1 MPWFRGENA
10 PNPRLTRRIERELL
24 TDEQHGS
31 AAWDLPLQEAPYFV
45 IDIETSGFSP
55 QTDVVLSIASATLRL
70 PNLDP
75 DSHMTPCAC
84 LGPLPQT
91 TPPTNRPQHLEYAL
105 IGLRDTSI
113 VPSCIWQL
121 TGLTPESVVQG
132 RDWREV
138 LLETLKR
145 AGGTV
150 WVAHHA
156 RHELS
161 FLQKSAQD
169 FWRLRLHPIVIDT
182 ALVAQALVGHP
193 QIPTL
198 DEVCTW
204 LDVPIGKRHQ
214 ADEDVRMTAL
224 VWQKEARLCQALG
237 LATVGQ
243 VIEWALA
250 RAEG

>member
-10 PNPRLTRRIERELL
+10 PNPRLTRQIVRELL

-31 AAWDLPLQEAPYFV
+31 VAWDLPVQDAPYFV

-55 QTDVVLSIASATLRL
+55 QTDIVLSIASATLRL
-70 PNLDP
+70 PNLDL
-75 DSHMTPCAC
+75 DCEGTPNTHLA
-84 LGPLPQT
+84 PEPQT
-91 TPPTNRPQHLEYAL
+91 IPEPELWQNLEYAL

-121 TGLTPESVVQG
+121 TGLTPESLVQG

-145 AGGTV
+145 AGGAV

-161 FLQKSAQD
+161 FLQNSARD

-224 VWQKEARLCQALG
+224 VWQKEAKLCQALG
-237 LATVGQ
+237 LSTVGQ
-243 VIEWALA
+243 VIEWARA